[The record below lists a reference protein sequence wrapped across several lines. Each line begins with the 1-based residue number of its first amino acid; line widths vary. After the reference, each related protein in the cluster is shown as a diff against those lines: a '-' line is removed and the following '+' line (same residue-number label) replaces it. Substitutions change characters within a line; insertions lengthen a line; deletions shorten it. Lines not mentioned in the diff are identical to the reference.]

1 MQQRSTHHAVDNN
14 RIRPLRALGAAC
26 ILNGWSTLSLLLQR
40 ALRLMLTLAAISYA
54 EGATR
59 VLSSNG
65 RRSACPI
72 GSIKDDANVSVASLS
87 RVAFGR
93 GPHRISH
100 RFCAKGLG
108 RVPHQR

>member
-1 MQQRSTHHAVDNN
+1 
-14 RIRPLRALGAAC
+14 
-26 ILNGWSTLSLLLQR
+26 
-40 ALRLMLTLAAISYA
+40 MLTLAAISYA

-108 RVPHQR
+108 RVPHKRHKR